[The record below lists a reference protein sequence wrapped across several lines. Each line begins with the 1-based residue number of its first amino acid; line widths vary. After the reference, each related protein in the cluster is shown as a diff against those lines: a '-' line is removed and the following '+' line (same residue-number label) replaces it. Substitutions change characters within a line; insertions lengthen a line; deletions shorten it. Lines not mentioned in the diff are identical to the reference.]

1 MNLYKKTATTVIP
14 AMLSFALSGVYA
26 IADGYFLGNAIGDAS
41 LAAINIAYPLTA
53 LLQALGSGIG
63 MGGAVGYTLG
73 RSAGDEKKA
82 ESYFTLTIMMLF
94 IASVI
99 LIPLYLL
106 FSTKILM
113 LFGAEGEILS
123 MCQDYIFVITLGA
136 FLQIFST
143 GLVPLV
149 RNMDGV
155 TLSAVSMV
163 VGFIFNVTLDGL
175 FVWVFNWGIPGAAV
189 ATLAGQF
196 ASLIILVYGILRKK
210 PVFSLKSLVNCSSKV
225 KAVLKTGS
233 SPFGLVFSPNIVII
247 LLNKFLF
254 LTGGSYAVTCYSII
268 SYITWII
275 LLLVQ
280 GVGDGSQPLFS
291 HFYGRGEEEKA
302 LKVRRIA
309 ILYSFIITAISCA
322 LLYLLRFAIPRAF
335 GSSPEV
341 VLGVADV
348 MPLFIFGL
356 LFAPITRVVTA
367 YYYAT
372 EKNLLSYLLVYG
384 EVLLLAL
391 YLFLL
396 SYAFSLD
403 GVWFSVP
410 LSQASISFVSIALVI
425 MERRRIH

>member
-73 RSAGDEKKA
+73 KSAGDERKA
-82 ESYFTLTIMMLF
+82 NSYFSLTLIMLF
-94 IASVI
+94 ITSVV
-99 LIPLYLL
+99 LMPLYLI
-106 FSTKILM
+106 FSTSLLKF
-113 LFGAEGEILS
+113 FGAEGEILT

-155 TLSAVSMV
+155 TVSAVSMV

-175 FVWVFNWGIPGAAV
+175 FVWVFGWGIPGAAA

-196 ASLIILVYGILRKK
+196 ASLLILVYGIVRKK
-210 PVFSLKSLVNCSSKV
+210 PVFTLKAIRNSRDKV
-225 KAVLKTGS
+225 QTILKTGS

-291 HFYGRGEEEKA
+291 HFYGRGEVDKA

-322 LLYLLRFAIPRAF
+322 LLYILRFAIPRGF
-335 GSSPEV
+335 GSSAEV
-341 VLGVADV
+341 VSGVAEV
-348 MPLFIFGL
+348 MPIFIFGL
-356 LFAPITRVVTA
+356 LFAPLTRVVTA

-372 EKNLLSYLLVYG
+372 EKNLLSYILVYG
-384 EVLLLAL
+384 ELLLLAL
-391 YLFLL
+391 FLL
-396 SYAFSLD
+396 VFSHLFSLD
-403 GVWFSVP
+403 GVWVSVP
-410 LSQASISFVSIALVI
+410 LSQASIALVSAFMLY
-425 MERRRIH
+425 MEKHKNI